1 VRRLP
6 VPLLLA
12 LALLAGCTG
21 GDGGEEPPADPPGTL
36 RVLAGSELRDV
47 EPLLGQIRDAT
58 GVNLRF
64 EYSGTLEGAE
74 RITAGGTEGSGEPQ
88 GGAPENRDRPE
99 LAWFSSARYLTL
111 LSAGAGQGR
120 PVATERIMQSPV
132 VLGVKRSVATR
143 FGWAGNP
150 DVTWKDIAAKARAGK
165 LRYGMTNPAASN
177 SGFSALVGVAAAMA
191 GTGDALRTGDVDERG
206 LTDFFN
212 GQTLTAGSSGWL
224 ADAFVTG
231 QAKLD
236 GLINYESVLLGLN
249 ASGKLREPLE
259 LIYPSDGVITADYPL
274 LLLDPAKRAEYDK
287 LVAYLRGPEVQRR
300 LMTATA
306 RRPAVPEVGLD
317 PRFPQRVLVEL
328 PFPASIEVVDDLLV
342 AYLNR
347 IRRPAHTIYVLDV
360 SGSMDGKRI
369 ADLQQTLVDLT
380 GADTSLTGRF
390 ASFRARERIT
400 MITFAGQ
407 VIDERDFTVEGAGP
421 DAPGRAAI
429 RDYVARLQLHD
440 GTAVFSA
447 MRRAYQ
453 RAAADAGADEG
464 SFTSIVLMTDG
475 ENNRGISVDDFL
487 GSLRS
492 VPEPAR
498 STKTFAIQ
506 FGEADPAELRRIV
519 QTTAGA
525 MFDANRGSLA
535 AAFKEIRGYQ

>member
-1 VRRLP
+1 MRRVA
-6 VPLLLA
+6 VPLLLV
-12 LALLAGCTG
+12 LALLAGCTP
-21 GDGGEEPPADPPGTL
+21 GDREPSADPAGTL
-36 RVLAGSELRDV
+36 RVLAGSELKDV
-47 EPLLGQIRDAT
+47 EPLVGQIRDAT
-58 GVNLRF
+58 GVDLRF

-74 RITAGGTEGSGEPQ
+74 RITG
-88 GGAPENRDRPE
+88 GGARPD

-111 LSAGAGQGR
+111 LAAAGGAEDR
-120 PVATERIMQSPV
+120 PAASERIMLSPV

-143 FGWAGNP
+143 LGWAG
-150 DVTWKDIAAKARAGK
+150 DAEVTWRDIAAKAKAGQ

-177 SGFSALVGVAAAMA
+177 SGFSALVGVAAALA
-191 GTGDALRTGDVDERG
+191 GTGDALRAEDVDEGG
-206 LTDFFN
+206 LTDFFT

-231 QAKLD
+231 QGKLD

-249 ASGKLREPLE
+249 ASGRLREPLQ
-259 LIYPSDGVITADYPL
+259 LIYPTDGIITADYPL
-274 LLLDPAKRAEYDK
+274 LLLDPAKRAAYDK
-287 LVAYLRGPEVQRR
+287 LVAYLRGPEVQRQ

-306 RRPAVPEVGLD
+306 RRPAAPEVALD
-317 PRFPQRVLVEL
+317 GRFPRRVLVEL
-328 PFPASIEVVDDLLV
+328 RFPASIKVVDDLLL

-360 SGSMDGKRI
+360 SGSMQGDRI
-369 ADLQQTLVDLT
+369 AALKQTLVDLT

-400 MITFAGQ
+400 IITFAGR

-429 RDYVARLQLHD
+429 RGYVAGLQLHD
-440 GTAVFSA
+440 GTAIFSA
-447 MRRAYQ
+447 MRRAYR
-453 RAAADAGADEG
+453 RAQADTAADKG

-475 ENNRGISVDDFL
+475 ENNQGISVDDFL
-487 GSLRS
+487 GSLA
-492 VPEPAR
+492 VVAEPAR
-498 STKTFAIQ
+498 SVKTFAIQ
-506 FGEADPAELRRIV
+506 FGEADPDELRRIAE
-519 QTTAGA
+519 TTSGA

>member
-1 VRRLP
+1 VRRMT
-6 VPLLLA
+6 VPLLAA
-12 LALLAGCTG
+12 LALLAAGCTG
-21 GDGGEEPPADPPGTL
+21 GGGGTPADPPDTL

-47 EPLLGQIRDAT
+47 EPLAGQIREAT

-74 RITAGGTEGSGEPQ
+74 RITGGGS
-88 GGAPENRDRPE
+88 RPA

-111 LSAGAGQGR
+111 LAAAGGGEGR
-120 PVATERIMQSPV
+120 PVASERIMLSPV
-132 VLGVKRSVATR
+132 VLGVKRSVAAR
-143 FGWAGNP
+143 FGWTGDAQ
-150 DVTWKDIAAKARAGK
+150 VTWKDIAAKARTGQ

-177 SGFSALVGVAAAMA
+177 SGFSALVGVAAALA
-191 GTGDALRTGDVDERG
+191 GTGDALRAEDIDERG
-206 LTDFFN
+206 LTDFFT

-224 ADAFVTG
+224 ADAFVTD

-249 ASGKLREPLE
+249 ASGKLGEPLE
-259 LIYPSDGVITADYPL
+259 LIYPRDGIITADYPL
-274 LLLDPAKRAEYDK
+274 LLLDPARRAEYDK
-287 LVAYLRGPEVQRR
+287 LVAYLRGPEMQRQ

-306 RRPAVPEVGLD
+306 RRPAAPEVGLD
-317 PRFPQRVLVEL
+317 PRFPRRVLVEL
-328 PFPASIEVVDDLLV
+328 PFPASLKVVDDLLL

-360 SGSMDGKRI
+360 SGSMEGDRI
-369 ADLQQTLVDLT
+369 AALQQTMVNLT
-380 GADTSLTGRF
+380 GADTSVTGRF

-400 MITFAGQ
+400 MITFAEQ

-421 DAPGRAAI
+421 NAPGRAAI
-429 RDYVARLQLHD
+429 RRYVAGLQLHG

-447 MRRAYQ
+447 MRRAYE
-453 RAAADAGADEG
+453 RAAADAASDKG

-498 STKTFAIQ
+498 SVKTFAIQ
-506 FGEADPAELRRIV
+506 FGEADPDELRRIA

>member
-21 GDGGEEPPADPPGTL
+21 GDGGEEPPADPAGTL

-58 GVNLRF
+58 GVNLKF

-74 RITAGGTEGSGEPQ
+74 RITAGGSTG
-88 GGAPENRDRPE
+88 PE

-120 PVATERIMQSPV
+120 PVATERIMLSPV

-143 FGWAGNP
+143 FGWAGSP
-150 DVTWKDIAAKARAGK
+150 DVTWKDIAAKARAGQ

-191 GTGDALRTGDVDERG
+191 GTGDALRTEDVDERG

-231 QAKLD
+231 
-236 GLINYESVLLGLN
+236 LN
-249 ASGKLREPLE
+249 ASGRLGEPLE
-259 LIYPSDGVITADYPL
+259 LIYPRDGIITADYPL
-274 LLLDPAKRAEYDK
+274 LLLDPARRAEYDK
-287 LVAYLRGPEVQRR
+287 LVTYLRGPEVQRR

-317 PRFPQRVLVEL
+317 SRFPRRVLVEL
-328 PFPASIEVVDDLLV
+328 PFPASIEVVDDLLL

-369 ADLQQTLVDLT
+369 ADLKQTLVNLT

-421 DAPGRAAI
+421 NAPGRAAI
-429 RDYVARLQLHD
+429 RDYVAGLQLHD

-453 RAAADAGADEG
+453 RAAADAGPTRAP
-464 SFTSIVLMTDG
+464 SP
-475 ENNRGISVDDFL
+475 
-487 GSLRS
+487 RS
-492 VPEPAR
+492 C
-498 STKTFAIQ
+498 
-506 FGEADPAELRRIV
+506 
-519 QTTAGA
+519 
-525 MFDANRGSLA
+525 
-535 AAFKEIRGYQ
+535 

>member
-1 VRRLP
+1 MRRLA

-21 GDGGEEPPADPPGTL
+21 GGEEEPPGDPPGTL

-47 EPLLGQIRDAT
+47 EPLADQIRQAT

-74 RITAGGTEGSGEPQ
+74 RITGGAGG
-88 GGAPENRDRPE
+88 RPE

-111 LSAGAGQGR
+111 LAAAGGGEGR
-120 PVATERIMQSPV
+120 PVASERIMLSPV

-150 DVTWKDIAAKARAGK
+150 EVTWKDIAAKARAGQ

-177 SGFSALVGVAAAMA
+177 SGFSALVGVAAALA
-191 GTGDALRTGDVDERG
+191 GTGDALRTEDVDERG
-206 LTDFFN
+206 LTDFFT

-231 QAKLD
+231 QGKLD

-249 ASGKLREPLE
+249 ASGKLSEPLE
-259 LIYPSDGVITADYPL
+259 LIYPRDGIITADYPL

-287 LVAYLRGPEVQRR
+287 LVAYLRGPDVQRQ

-306 RRPAVPEVGLD
+306 RRPAVPEVAPD
-317 PRFPQRVLVEL
+317 NRFPRQVLVEL
-328 PFPASIEVVDDLLV
+328 PFPASLKVVDDLLL

-360 SGSMDGKRI
+360 SGSMEGDRI
-369 ADLQQTLVDLT
+369 AALKQTLVNLT
-380 GADTSLTGRF
+380 GADNSLTGRF

-400 MITFAGQ
+400 MITFAEQ
-407 VIDERDFTVEGAGP
+407 VIDERDFTIAGAGP
-421 DAPGRAAI
+421 GAPGRAAI
-429 RDYVARLQLHD
+429 RDYVAGLQLHG
-440 GTAVFSA
+440 GTAIFSA

-453 RAAADAGADEG
+453 RAVADAQRDRG
-464 SFTSIVLMTDG
+464 SFTSIVLMT
-475 ENNRGISVDDFL
+475 
-487 GSLRS
+487 
-492 VPEPAR
+492 
-498 STKTFAIQ
+498 
-506 FGEADPAELRRIV
+506 
-519 QTTAGA
+519 
-525 MFDANRGSLA
+525 
-535 AAFKEIRGYQ
+535 

>member
-1 VRRLP
+1 
-6 VPLLLA
+6 
-12 LALLAGCTG
+12 
-21 GDGGEEPPADPPGTL
+21 
-36 RVLAGSELRDV
+36 
-47 EPLLGQIRDAT
+47 
-58 GVNLRF
+58 
-64 EYSGTLEGAE
+64 
-74 RITAGGTEGSGEPQ
+74 
-88 GGAPENRDRPE
+88 
-99 LAWFSSARYLTL
+99 
-111 LSAGAGQGR
+111 
-120 PVATERIMQSPV
+120 
-132 VLGVKRSVATR
+132 
-143 FGWAGNP
+143 
-150 DVTWKDIAAKARAGK
+150 
-165 LRYGMTNPAASN
+165 
-177 SGFSALVGVAAAMA
+177 
-191 GTGDALRTGDVDERG
+191 
-206 LTDFFN
+206 
-212 GQTLTAGSSGWL
+212 
-224 ADAFVTG
+224 
-231 QAKLD
+231 
-236 GLINYESVLLGLN
+236 
-249 ASGKLREPLE
+249 
-259 LIYPSDGVITADYPL
+259 
-274 LLLDPAKRAEYDK
+274 
-287 LVAYLRGPEVQRR
+287 
-300 LMTATA
+300 
-306 RRPAVPEVGLD
+306 
-317 PRFPQRVLVEL
+317 
-328 PFPASIEVVDDLLV
+328 VVDDLLL

-369 ADLQQTLVDLT
+369 ADLKQTLVNLT

-421 DAPGRAAI
+421 NAPGRAAI
-429 RDYVARLQLHD
+429 REYVAGLQLHD

-453 RAAADAGADEG
+453 RAAADAGADKG

-506 FGEADPAELRRIV
+506 FGEADPDELRRIV